1 MSVQVTARPPPRLP
15 IRQSRRHGN
24 EAQHH
29 EGGHHSPALSWRET
43 LALVVEGI
51 AGGALVL
58 GVLLLIYLVGSPT
71 SMFDRMFDP
80 KARMSDG
87 TEPAPPPRHTTLY
100 TNYGNGKLL
109 VREIDAES
117 VRIRGT
123 ISKQDADIAMNMYRD
138 PRRMGI
144 DPNADATARLNA
156 FSNTFK

>member
-1 MSVQVTARPPPRLP
+1 MSAQVTARPPPRLP
-15 IRQSRRHGN
+15 IRQTRRPGN
-24 EAQHH
+24 EAHHH
-29 EGGHHSPALSWRET
+29 EGAHHARALSWRET
-43 LALVVEGI
+43 AALVFEGI

-58 GVLLLIYLVGSPT
+58 GVLLLVYLFGHSAT
-71 SMFDRMFDP
+71 MFDRMFDP
-80 KARMSDG
+80 KARMGDG
-87 TEPAPPPRHTTLY
+87 SEPAPPPRHTTLY

-109 VREIDAES
+109 VREIDDEK

-123 ISKQDADIAMNMYRD
+123 ISKEDAEIAMNMYRD